1 MKFLQSYYTDIG
13 VKRTTNQD
21 SLALIKAETDF
32 EEVLLACVCDGMG
45 GHSAGELASKFCV
58 QQIANWFRT
67 SFPEILYS
75 NFDTNVLEDEL
86 RDVVNDTNHRLAMY
100 GAKNNLSLGTTLTA
114 FLFFEGRYF
123 CVHVG
128 DSRGYEITDR
138 VRQITSD
145 DSLVAREMEQGII
158 TPEQAAVDRRKNILL
173 QSVGITDQ
181 VSMHFYSGYTRDD
194 ACYLVCCDGFWHF
207 IEDEE
212 LVRFLSAGQIRD
224 NRQLRRHLN
233 FLVET
238 DMARGEKDNITAVA
252 VIPHRSEKEGL

>member
-1 MKFLQSYYTDIG
+1 MKFIQSYYTDIG

-32 EEVLLACVCDGMG
+32 GDVLLACVCDGMG
-45 GHSAGELASKFCV
+45 GHSAGELASKYCV
-58 QQIANWFRT
+58 QQIAEWFRT

-75 NFDTNVLEDEL
+75 NFDTYILEDEL
-86 RDVVNDTNHRLAMY
+86 RDLVNGINHRLAVFGM
-100 GAKNNLSLGTTLTA
+100 NHELSLGTTLTA
-114 FLFFEGRYF
+114 FLFFEDQYF

-145 DSLVAREMEQGII
+145 DSLVARELEQGII

-181 VSMHFYSGYTRDD
+181 VSMHFYSGYVREN
-194 ACYLVCCDGFWHF
+194 ACYLVCCDGFWHC
-207 IEDEE
+207 IDDEE
-212 LVRFLSAGQIRD
+212 LVRYLSAAQIRD

-252 VIPHRSEKEGL
+252 VIPCLSEKED